1 MGRSA
6 LFVAGPG
13 AHYAIVPAVLIAAV
27 QGCVLGL
34 AEMGVDRPAIRA
46 AGMLGI
52 DRERRAA
59 AADAPTILH
68 DAPEHFC
75 AAAVRAAAICL

>member
-13 AHYAIVPAVLIAAV
+13 AHHAIVAAVLIAAV
-27 QGCVLGL
+27 QGRVLGF

-46 AGMLGI
+46 AGMLGV
-52 DRERRAA
+52 DRERRA
-59 AADAPTILH
+59 
-68 DAPEHFC
+68 